1 MGKLRYRNL
10 VPAEG
15 MSNMFVNIRLATSP
29 QAVKRIAAHVG
40 KELVAREPEPDARPE
55 SAGRFGVDTP

>member
-40 KELVAREPEPDARPE
+40 KELRRVNQSRMRA
-55 SAGRFGVDTP
+55 

>member
-15 MSNMFVNIRLATSP
+15 MSNMFVNIRLGNQPAGSE
-29 QAVKRIAAHVG
+29 AHCRACG
-40 KELVAREPEPDARPE
+40 
-55 SAGRFGVDTP
+55 

>member
-40 KELVAREPEPDARPE
+40 MSCGA
-55 SAGRFGVDTP
+55 